1 MFVKKLPVGII
12 GQNINMVD
20 IKGNLMLFSYFLIKK
35 IFLNKKIINK
45 QKNKKPID
53 PVSDKTSM

>member
-20 IKGNLMLFSYFLIKK
+20 IKGNLMLFSYFLIIK
-35 IFLNKKIINK
+35 IFLNKRIINK
-45 QKNKKPID
+45 ANNKKPID
-53 PVSDKTSM
+53 QVSDKTSM